1 MNMLKV
7 ATQLSVLKHYNK
19 NLIAE
24 REAKS
29 KKMAEMTKDLAEK
42 DEQLLDTLQK
52 LQDSRLQNH
61 QTKKIVKM

>member
-42 DEQLLDTLQK
+42 DEQLLDTL
-52 LQDSRLQNH
+52 
-61 QTKKIVKM
+61 